1 MDTAMDYVY
10 ENLPSHCIRVLELQ
24 PGVEDAPLACR
35 LVTQSIPQIPY
46 EAVSYVW
53 GDPIR
58 NQVIQCGERKLGLTS
73 NLHEALV
80 ALRLRD
86 RVRRLWADAICIN
99 QSDLEELG
107 AQVSIMDLIFR
118 RARSVIGWLGPGLG
132 NAGIAIDYIIRFNH
146 QPERFVDRFR
156 EQLPND
162 STGDTFLAPGP
173 DSAIWQSIKDFV
185 ELPYFHR
192 VWIIQELGLA
202 INARLLWGKHEI
214 TWPEVSK
221 FCAFLDHKASFIVN
235 HLQLKTWVVNHTSMI
250 WLKLDNGELKHGFLQ
265 VLHLARIHQASDA
278 RDRIYAFLSHPSAV
292 AGGSLIVNANYKMSA
307 AELYTHFAMTV
318 IERTKNLQILTLVDH
333 DEVST
338 TSALPSWVPD
348 WHAINRV
355 AMTPGMRRPMSEEE
369 SDSHIA
375 FVKSVARPILVVRG
389 VVFDT
394 VLAVSPVLDDKDF
407 IVTTL
412 GKEMAKNCPF
422 FLDTLWHML
431 STPPDTCLTVEE
443 MLDRLSATL
452 AAGLRKYLRLEGANL
467 EQHRA
472 DFAAYLLMFD
482 GIRPNGCKE
491 GILASLPL
499 AVRRDLEE
507 MAADG
512 NPVQYVQ
519 DISWMCMSRVVFR
532 TTRHGIIGIGPRCMR
547 PGDVCCSIAGSPM
560 VMILR
565 PVTDDG
571 QPSVKGRYALVG
583 PTEVSGLVEQS
594 LKAEE
599 ILIV

>member
-1 MDTAMDYVY
+1 MDTAMDYIY

-24 PGVEDAPLACR
+24 PGDEDAPLTCR
-35 LVTQSIPQIPY
+35 LVTQPIPQTPY

-53 GDPIR
+53 GYPVR
-58 NQVIQCGERKLGLTS
+58 NQIIHCGERKLGLTS

-99 QSDLEELG
+99 QSDLGELG
-107 AQVSIMDLIFR
+107 AQVSIMGLIYGS
-118 RARSVIGWLGPGLG
+118 ARSVIGWLGLDLG
-132 NAGIAIDYIIRFNH
+132 TAGIAVDYIIRFNH
-146 QPERFVDRFR
+146 QPEKFVDRFR

-173 DSAIWQSIKDFV
+173 DLAIWQSIKDFV

-202 INARLLWGKHEI
+202 TNVRLLWGKYEI

-235 HLQLKTWVVNHTSMI
+235 HMQLKTWVVNHTSMI
-250 WLKLDNGELKHGFLQ
+250 WLKLDNGEVKHGFLQ

-292 AGGSLIVNANYKMSA
+292 VGGSPIVTVNYKMSA
-307 AELYTHFAMTV
+307 AELYTHFAMTF

-333 DEVST
+333 DEVFPT
-338 TSALPSWVPD
+338 DALPSWVPD

-355 AMTPGMRRPMSEEE
+355 AMTPGMRRLMSEEE
-369 SDSHIA
+369 SASDIT
-375 FVKSVARPILVVRG
+375 FIKSVAKPILVVRG

-412 GKEMAKNCPF
+412 RNEMAKNCPF
-422 FLDTLWHML
+422 FLDTLWLML

-443 MLDRLSATL
+443 TLDRLSATL
-452 AAGLRKYLRLEGANL
+452 AAGLRKYLKLEGTNL

-472 DFAAYLLMFD
+472 DFAAYLLVFD
-482 GIRPNGCKE
+482 GIRSDGCEE
-491 GILASLPL
+491 GMLTSLPL
-499 AVRRDLEE
+499 TVRRNLEE
-507 MAADG
+507 IAADG

-532 TTRHGIIGIGPRCMR
+532 TLSHGIIGIGPRCMR

-560 VMILR
+560 PMILR
-565 PVTDDG
+565 PVTEEG
-571 QPSVKGRYALVG
+571 QANVKGRFLLVG
-583 PTEVSGLVEQS
+583 PTEVSGLVELS

-599 ILIV
+599 IMII